1 MKYLQNKWTLMLLA
15 LVVCQSAFAQFGPSG
30 YNPNSV
36 RPILESDVMFRTTV
50 WRKINLLEKQNT
62 PFFSQDNEI
71 SRVIIEG
78 VKEKK
83 LQPYRYDGGPRMTGV
98 STPMPGEDFLKELRY
113 FDANIGDTFDVKP
126 TQLSALE
133 IKEDLIFDRRR
144 SRIYWDIQ
152 YVSLVIPQGTGN
164 ADKFKMGDIL
174 VCNFKFKDLYAY
186 FKETYE
192 KSQEGGT
199 VEDVRAHWYNPENP
213 RRHMSLADAFELR
226 MFASRIIK
234 VANPKDEDI
243 VTIISNEYVS
253 DPRMPQKVLE
263 MSQKIEYDLM
273 EFEHN
278 VWEF

>member
-1 MKYLQNKWTLMLLA
+1 MKCLQIKWVMVLCA
-15 LVVCQSAFAQFGPSG
+15 LVICQDAFAQFGPNG

-50 WRKINLLEKQNT
+50 WRRINLLEKQNT
-62 PFFSQDNEI
+62 PFFSIENEI
-71 SRVIIEG
+71 SKVIIEG

-83 LQPYRYDGGPRMTGV
+83 LQPYRTDGSPRNTGI
-98 STPMPGEDFLKELRY
+98 STPMAAEDFLKELRY

-126 TQLSALE
+126 TQLSVME

-144 SRIYWDIQ
+144 SRMYWDIQ
-152 YVSLVIPQGTGN
+152 SVSIVIPQNTGN
-164 ADKFKMGDIL
+164 ADKFKMGDIP
-174 VCNFKFKDLYAY
+174 VCNFKFKEVYNY
-186 FKETYE
+186 FKETYD
-192 KSQEGGT
+192 KSQEGGA

-213 RRHMSLADAFELR
+213 RRHMSLAEAFELR
-226 MFASRIIK
+226 MFSSRITK
-234 VANPKDEDI
+234 VANPRDEDI
-243 VTIISNEYVS
+243 VTIINNEYVS
-253 DPRMPQKVLE
+253 DPKAPQKVLE